1 MRIAIVYLGR
11 RGAGGKIT
19 LELARALNHGHE
31 VFAFLSAQ
39 AENLHDWQSL
49 PLQQAH
55 VETYRGAASA
65 LASLLLPAQTQRLA
79 QQIQNVRPDVL
90 LFPMFHPWNSRLQN
104 ILAHFPAVVFV
115 HDPRPHPDL
124 AGWFY
129 EKLENLSIRSATR
142 CAVLSETL
150 KPHLAR
156 RGVGAASI
164 DVIPL
169 GPFAYIPSAREKT
182 DRPLTALFFGR
193 IVPYKG
199 IDTLLKA
206 FALLRST
213 FDCRLILAG
222 EGDLTPYADLLTN
235 QPNLE
240 IINRWIPENEIGNL
254 FAGCDLLVLPYSSA
268 SQSGV
273 IPIAAAFGI
282 PVIATRTG
290 GMVEQVEDGV
300 SGWLVDAGDASA
312 LADAMRVAL
321 SEKDEARR
329 RGEALKARY
338 ETQLSWERIAE
349 RLVKSLQMA
358 APARGPRER
367 GEGESK

>member
-19 LELARALNHGHE
+19 LELARALSRRQD
-31 VFAFLSAQ
+31 VFAFLSTQ
-39 AENLHDWQSL
+39 AEGLHEWQSL
-49 PLQQAH
+49 A
-55 VETYRGAASA
+55 VERALVDTYRGASSA
-65 LASLLLPAQTQRLA
+65 LASLALPAKIRRLA
-79 QQIQNVRPDVL
+79 KQIQSLEPDVL
-90 LFPMFHPWNSRLQN
+90 VFPMFHPWNSRIQKLLSN
-104 ILAHFPAVVFV
+104 IPALVFV

-129 EKLENLSIRSATR
+129 EKLENISIRRATR

-169 GPFAYIPSAREKT
+169 GPFAYSPSPHEKT
-182 DRPLTALFFGR
+182 DRPPTALFFGR

-206 FALLRST
+206 FAILRQT
-213 FDCRLILAG
+213 FDSRLILAG
-222 EGDLTPYADLLTN
+222 EGDLAPYADLLAGL
-235 QPNLE
+235 PNVE
-240 IINRWIPENEIGNL
+240 ILNRWIPEDEIGDL
-254 FAGCDLLVLPYSSA
+254 FARCDLVVLPYSSA

-273 IPIAAAFGI
+273 IPIAASFAL

-300 SGWLVDAGDASA
+300 SGWLVGADDAST
-312 LADAMRVAL
+312 LASAMRVAL

-329 RGEALKARY
+329 RGQALKQRY
-338 ETQLSWERIAE
+338 ATQLSWERIAE
-349 RLVKSLQMA
+349 RLEKSLQLA
-358 APARGPRER
+358 APARGPIER
-367 GEGESK
+367 GGGESK

>member
-1 MRIAIVYLGR
+1 MRVAIIYLGR

-19 LELARALNHGHE
+19 LEFARALSRGHE
-31 VFAFLSAQ
+31 VFAFLSTQ
-39 AENLHDWQSL
+39 AENLQAWQSL
-49 PLQQAH
+49 PLQQTH

-65 LASLLLPAQTQRLA
+65 LATLLLPAQIQRLA
-79 QQIQNVRPDVL
+79 GQIQSVRPDVL
-90 LFPMFHPWNSRLQN
+90 LFPMFHPWNSHLQK
-104 ILAHFPAVVFV
+104 ILARIPSLVFV

-129 EKLENLSIRSATR
+129 EKLENLSIRRATR

-156 RGVGAASI
+156 RGVGAAFV

-169 GPFAYIPSAREKT
+169 GPFTYPPRVRE
-182 DRPLTALFFGR
+182 PIGHPPTALFFGR

-206 FALLRST
+206 FDLLRAT

-222 EGDLTPYADLLTN
+222 EGDLAPYADLLTN
-235 QPNLE
+235 QPNVE
-240 IINRWIPENEIGNL
+240 IINRWIPEDKISDL
-254 FAGCDLLVLPYSSA
+254 FARCDLVVLPYSSA

-290 GMVEQVEDGV
+290 GMVEQVEDGL
-300 SGWLVDAGDASA
+300 SGWLVEAGDASA

-321 SEKDEARR
+321 SSNQEARR
-329 RGEALKARY
+329 RGEALKERY
-338 ETQLSWERIAE
+338 ATQFSWERIAE
-349 RLVKSLQMA
+349 RLEKILAMA
-358 APARGPRER
+358 APARGLRER
-367 GEGESK
+367 GGGESK